1 MKFRSTAGFRGLPSS
16 CLHLE
21 IFEADLHR
29 LIPEL
34 LLMALLEN
42 ARNRFS
48 YRFRQRR
55 RRSHRLR
62 GRRLSHRRERFND
75 LGWVWCP
82 GKDSIVTFSCP
93 NGGPRDRD
101 RAAWRSPVRALSGP
115 AVIIRQRSSCSTFR

>member
-62 GRRLSHRRERFND
+62 GRRWSHRRERFND

-82 GKDSIVTFSCP
+82 GKDCI
-93 NGGPRDRD
+93 G
-101 RAAWRSPVRALSGP
+101 SG
-115 AVIIRQRSSCSTFR
+115 ATY